1 MDRVLHLKNRIAKL
15 STNYEANKNII
26 NKLNRRLRRMLDNA

>member
-1 MDRVLHLKNRIAKL
+1 MDRVLHLKNRITKL

-26 NKLNRRLRRMLDNA
+26 NKLNRRLRRMMDNA